1 MNGRIFAGVATVAL
15 SMIFTAMLAFSQTRV
30 AAAESPSP
38 EAACGLSN
46 FCGIPYVY
54 VPAKE
59 PQSPAGGAA
68 SSADG
73 AARQL
78 GGGGATLVDGVARA
92 VGGRVGWG
100 TVCFGSPVCVYGI
113 GRNKVIHTRSVGPDL
128 GYTYAYPLTFPNGT
142 SGGVSAVAMNS
153 KGHLFAFV
161 RNTPGKP
168 QLFEWDQNY
177 KLVKAWGEDI
187 AYKAHGMAIDAQ
199 DNIWICDQFGDTV
212 MKLSPEGKLL
222 LTLGVKGKRGDWDEA
237 KGIRLLWQPEDV
249 AFAPNG
255 DIYIGMGHANESPN
269 DGAARVLHLDKNG
282 KFINQ
287 WFGDSPGPGKFS
299 MVHGLTV
306 NPLNG
311 NVYIADREEY
321 RIVVYDGN
329 GTFIKTIQM
338 ANLACTLYVD
348 PHYQLWMATGLDGQI
363 EKLDWD
369 GNVLGSAGLGPGRGP
384 GQFAETNYMG
394 MDSHGNMFVGDTSVT
409 RVTELVASPGSGRP

>member
-1 MNGRIFAGVATVAL
+1 
-15 SMIFTAMLAFSQTRV
+15 
-30 AAAESPSP
+30 
-38 EAACGLSN
+38 
-46 FCGIPYVY
+46 
-54 VPAKE
+54 
-59 PQSPAGGAA
+59 
-68 SSADG
+68 
-73 AARQL
+73 
-78 GGGGATLVDGVARA
+78 
-92 VGGRVGWG
+92 
-100 TVCFGSPVCVYGI
+100 
-113 GRNKVIHTRSVGPDL
+113 
-128 GYTYAYPLTFPNGT
+128 
-142 SGGVSAVAMNS
+142 
-153 KGHLFAFV
+153 
-161 RNTPGKP
+161 
-168 QLFEWDQNY
+168 
-177 KLVKAWGEDI
+177 
-187 AYKAHGMAIDAQ
+187 MAIDAQ

-222 LTLGVKGKRGDWDEA
+222 MTLGVKGKRGDWDEA

-329 GTFIKTIQM
+329 GKFIKTIQM
-338 ANLACTLYVD
+338 ANLVCTLYVD
-348 PHYQLWMATGLDGQI
+348 PNNQLWMATGLDGQI

-409 RVTELVASPGSGRP
+409 RVTELVASPGLGRP